1 MLSPVHYHRGSRKIQ
16 CNSEAKF
23 VAVGKLNKFA
33 GDFFVEVWYSFQEV
47 SKMFFVTNDNIPE
60 GVGFQTFGLTHI
72 LWLLA
77 GTLLCVVACVFYR
90 KQSAP
95 RQKIMLRV
103 LGGYIFLQ
111 EMVKNLVLLFLGEF
125 SWGHLPFHLCGIN
138 VLLIAFDAI
147 KQTKV
152 VRSFLYYFAIPGAA
166 LALIFPNWTEMPVW
180 NFFHIHSFT
189 IHILLVL
196 YPMLLVTTGQVQT
209 DLKSALKGVGLL
221 VAMAIPVY
229 GLNLLW
235 DTNFMFL
242 MQPDSG
248 NPLEFFEKLLGSH
261 LWGFPILLPVVVLLM
276 YVPTVIFKGRNQD

>member
-1 MLSPVHYHRGSRKIQ
+1 
-16 CNSEAKF
+16 
-23 VAVGKLNKFA
+23 
-33 GDFFVEVWYSFQEV
+33 
-47 SKMFFVTNDNIPE
+47 MFFATDDHIPE

-77 GTLLCVVACVFYR
+77 AFVLWVAACIFYGRLSTDKR
-90 KQSAP
+90 KLAL
-95 RQKIMLRV
+95 KV
-103 LGGYIFLQ
+103 LGISIFLQ
-111 EMVKNLVLLFLGEF
+111 EMAKNLVLILLDEF
-125 SWGHLPFHLCGIN
+125 GWGYLPFHLCGIN
-138 VLLIAFDAI
+138 ILMIAFDTI
-147 KQTKV
+147 KQTKT

-196 YPMLLVTTGQVQT
+196 YPLLLVTTNQVPT
-209 DLKSALKGVGLL
+209 ELKSAFQGVALL

-242 MQPDSG
+242 MKPDTG

-261 LWGFPILLPVVVLLM
+261 LWGFPILLPLVILVM
-276 YVPTVIFKGRNQD
+276 YLPIFMLKKHKQHAKVRC